1 MKWSTREK
9 RNGGTCQKEKMCEDE
24 ERKRDPLP
32 LVYNKMKQKETQ
44 ILYDDKNNFR

>member
-1 MKWSTREK
+1 
-9 RNGGTCQKEKMCEDE
+9 MCEDE

-44 ILYDDKNNFR
+44 ILYDDKNNFRWSSVRHSGMLLQLMRS